1 MKYLGIDYGS
11 KKIGV
16 AISDDG
22 GAFAFPLSIIKS
34 DKESI
39 NNIVDILLSKNISS
53 VVIGESVND
62 KGEKNIVDSK
72 IKNFA
77 NELSQLYIS
86 KVNSELKVYFEKE
99 WYSSIEARRYDDK
112 YEVDDRAAAIIL
124 QRYLDRVQVRAN
136 IDTCS
141 E

>member
-11 KKIGV
+11 KKIGI

-34 DKESI
+34 DKVSI
-39 NNIVDILLSKNISS
+39 GTILDILIDKKISS
-53 VVIGESVND
+53 VVMGESVND

-72 IKNFA
+72 IKTFA
-77 NELSQLYIS
+77 NDLSECYRA
-86 KVNSELKVYFEKE
+86 KAGNELKIYFEKE
-99 WYSSIEARRYDDK
+99 WYSSVEARRYDDK

-124 QRYLDRVQVRAN
+124 QRYLDRAQMRAN
-136 IDTCS
+136 IDICL

>member
-39 NNIVDILLSKNISS
+39 NSIVDILLSKNISS

-77 NELSQLYIS
+77 NDLSQLYIS
-86 KVNSELKVYFEKE
+86 KVNSKLNY
-99 WYSSIEARRYDDK
+99 
-112 YEVDDRAAAIIL
+112 
-124 QRYLDRVQVRAN
+124 
-136 IDTCS
+136 
-141 E
+141 